1 MYSVRVGWWVL
12 GGIVAVGVLLWGAHR
27 LGWIDLSDKSR
38 ASPEG
43 GSRGGGSVLMIG
55 DEVFAPAKYEAQ
67 LELDK
72 QARLPIPAPIPGD
85 GDKGIFGD
93 GPVRIHLD
101 ASGKPQPVDAS
112 SPVDASRRG
121 TSPRPEVRRRDGTL

>member
-1 MYSVRVGWWVL
+1 
-12 GGIVAVGVLLWGAHR
+12 
-27 LGWIDLSDKSR
+27 
-38 ASPEG
+38 
-43 GSRGGGSVLMIG
+43 MIG

-67 LELDK
+67 IELDR

-101 ASGKPQPVDAS
+101 ASGKPQRTVTSARADASSRVDAS
-112 SPVDASRRG
+112 HNAEPSLSMDPARF
-121 TSPRPEVRRRDGTL
+121 EVK